1 MQKLGIWAIAIAG
14 AFVIGVLSANPV
26 VEAVGGWKEAVD
38 DLQNQIDNLE
48 PSEQIYE
55 VTAVSIIPA
64 GEIIGNEVQLGCLEG
79 DIFPS
84 LNRLVTLSIDDP
96 TIDTTNL
103 LITKIVISVEENDEL
118 FSDFSSKLIRVDVKA
133 RHDAATQP
141 QLFDIPVTIT
151 ILCLSLS
158 P

>member
-1 MQKLGIWAIAIAG
+1 MQKLGIWALAIAG
-14 AFVIGVLSANPV
+14 AFVVGILSANPV
-26 VEAVGGWKEAVD
+26 SEAVGGWQPAVD
-38 DLQNQIDNLE
+38 GLDARISALE
-48 PSEQIYE
+48 GDASVYE

-64 GEIIGNEVQLGCLEG
+64 GELIGNEVQLQCLDG

-84 LNRLVTLSIDDP
+84 LNRIVTLSIDDP

-151 ILCLSLS
+151 ILCLSPS
-158 P
+158 